1 MPLHLA
7 SLGSSFAA
15 GPGILPIADE
25 VAGRSAAN
33 YAALLAKHISAT
45 SFTDLTVSG
54 ATLLNITSQPQ
65 IVDVDNAHG
74 GHPVTFPPQLT
85 QLPPDADVVLVLG
98 GGNDIGY
105 IGNFFVDAARE
116 LPYLRDAMGL
126 PKGSTPDD
134 VPDLPP
140 PDDDRL
146 FQTDPLRALALR
158 YAEVLDAIHDR
169 VPAAHVL
176 VVEYLA
182 MLGPHT
188 RPHVDVPFSR
198 EQIARHQQRAGVLE
212 EATRLAL
219 RIDHTAAAIVSDGG
233 QGATDG
239 SVVDRSAWC
248 SFVSVTESTRAEHA
262 IGSPEPWVSSISPE
276 LVQAMGAFH
285 PNVKGMIGVEKL
297 VYHELMRL
305 SKIV

>member
-15 GPGILPIADE
+15 GPGIPPVADE
-25 VAGRSAAN
+25 LAGRSAAN
-33 YAALLAKHISAT
+33 YAALLAKHIDIGTT
-45 SFTDLTVSG
+45 SVTLTDLTVSG

-65 IVDVDNAHG
+65 IVDNG

-85 QLPPDADVVLVLG
+85 RLPPDADVVLVLG

-126 PKGSTPDD
+126 PEGSTPDD

-140 PDDDRL
+140 PDDDQL
-146 FQTDPLRALALR
+146 FQTNPLRALARR

-169 VPAAHVL
+169 APAAHVL

-198 EQIARHQQRAGVLE
+198 EQIARHQQRAGILE

-219 RIDHTAAAIVSDGG
+219 SIDHTAAAVIVSDGR
-233 QGATDG
+233 QGAADG
-239 SVVDRSAWC
+239 SVDRSAWC
-248 SFVSVTESTRAEHA
+248 SLVAVTESTRAEHA
-262 IGSPEPWVSSISPE
+262 IGSPEPWVSSVSPE

-285 PNVKGMIGVEKL
+285 PNAKGMIGVEKL
-297 VYHELMRL
+297 VYHELTRL
-305 SKIV
+305 GKII